1 MERHNF
7 SLRTPHLQRRTPID
21 QEYATHFLDR
31 LRTARQEYPAERIFN
46 FDETSWK
53 RYVGPNKVLA
63 EKGSEAVELKTV
75 IGEKDSS
82 PGYGCISAA
91 GEKLP
96 FWILTKGKTDL
107 SHAKFN
113 APQGVIIRHTPSG
126 WTNEEMMVQF
136 LEWLSGRVSEQPCL
150 LVLDV
155 YPAHRTLRL
164 QELIRELRIEL
175 LFVPA
180 GGTSQFQPLD
190 RCVFGELKSRAR
202 TAFERIAWQRGTRGT
217 TPEQSVAVLVQA

>member
-1 MERHNF
+1 MERQHF
-7 SLRTPHLQRRTPID
+7 SLRTPHPERRTPID

-31 LRTARQEYPAERIFN
+31 LRTARQECPAERIFN

-53 RYVGPNKVLA
+53 RYVDPNKVLA
-63 EKGSEAVELKTV
+63 EKGSEAVKRQTV
-75 IGEKDSS
+75 IGEKESDT
-82 PGYGCISAA
+82 GDGCISAA

-113 APQGVIIRHTPSG
+113 APQGVIIRHTVSG

-136 LEWLSGRVSEQPCL
+136 LEWLLGRASEQPCL

-155 YPAHRTLRL
+155 YPAHRTVRL
-164 QELIRELRIEL
+164 QEWARELRIEL

-180 GGTSQFQPLD
+180 GGTSRFQLLD
-190 RCVFGELKSRAR
+190 RRVFGELKSRAR
-202 TAFERIAWQRGTRGT
+202 TAFERIAWQTGT
-217 TPEQSVAVLVQA
+217 